1 VFTGEFMMKTLS
13 ENTCDPNVV
22 LQKLN
27 DANTPGFLVEVDP
40 EEAEL
45 LGAFVEDAL
54 DEQSALVGS
63 IELQHNEFDDAQKIH
78 PVTGRLS

>member
-1 VFTGEFMMKTLS
+1 MKILP
-13 ENTCDPNVV
+13 ENPRDPNVV

-45 LGAFVEDAL
+45 LGAFIEDAL
-54 DEQSALVGS
+54 DEQSALEGS
-63 IELQHNEFDDAQKIH
+63 IEWQEAGFDDAHDNHSVI
-78 PVTGRLS
+78 GSLL